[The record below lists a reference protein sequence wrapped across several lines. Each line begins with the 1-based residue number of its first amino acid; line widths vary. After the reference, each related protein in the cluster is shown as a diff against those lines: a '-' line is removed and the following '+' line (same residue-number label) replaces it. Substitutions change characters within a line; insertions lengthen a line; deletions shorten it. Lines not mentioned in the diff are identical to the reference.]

1 MELLLSVALS
11 VLGLTTIVY
20 VLWDVFQTVV
30 VPRPSPTRIRLA
42 RLMTRR
48 TWAITKAVANGR
60 SPERRDRLLGM
71 YAPLQVLLLLVAW
84 IALLILGYA
93 LILYALRTEIRPE
106 FADFGTALY
115 YTGESL
121 LTIGYGE
128 FVATGALSR
137 IAVIAAA
144 GTGLGVVALT
154 VTYLFSLY
162 GSFQRRE
169 VLVVTLEA
177 RAGSPPSAV
186 AMLETYAKLDML
198 DDLPRTF
205 REWEV
210 WCAELLDSHIAY
222 PILTFFRSS
231 HDNASWIS
239 ALGCVMDA
247 ATLVMTTVEGIA
259 IGPAK
264 TMEALG
270 RHFIEDV
277 GRLFKVSTR
286 LEPLVERSEFDEV
299 RARLAAAGLRVRP
312 DPEASWQAFAK
323 HRSAYAVP
331 LNAMAAY
338 WLSPPALWIGD
349 RSLVAR
355 PFGGLPAA
363 HANPGP
369 APTAKPA
376 EDSQPAYPSV
386 AGATGD
392 DPAETQLSV

>member
-1 MELLLSVALS
+1 MDLLSTIVYG
-11 VLGLTTIVY
+11 VLGLLVIAY

-42 RLMTRR
+42 RLMTRQ
-48 TWAITKAVANGR
+48 TWRIMKFVAGSR
-60 SPERRDRLLGM
+60 PPDRRDRLLGI

-84 IALLILGYA
+84 IALLIFGYA
-93 LILYALRTEIRPE
+93 LILYGLRAEIRPE

-128 FVATGALSR
+128 FLATGALSR
-137 IAVIAAA
+137 ITVIAAA

-169 VLVVTLEA
+169 VLVVTLES

-186 AMLETYAKLDML
+186 AMLETYAQLDML

-247 ATLVMTTVEGIA
+247 ATLVMTTVEGIPHA
-259 IGPAK
+259 PAK
-264 TMEALG
+264 LMEALG

-277 GRLFKVSTR
+277 GRLFNVATPSD
-286 LEPLVERSEFDEV
+286 PLVARSEFDEV
-299 RARLAAAGLRVRP
+299 RGRLAAAGLRLNP
-312 DPEASWQAFAK
+312 DPEASWAAFSK

-331 LNAMAAY
+331 LNAMAAF

-349 RSLVAR
+349 RSLVAHAR
-355 PFGGLPAA
+355 LGIPPAQA
-363 HANPGP
+363 GTTGAS
-369 APTAKPA
+369 A
-376 EDSQPAYPSV
+376 

-392 DPAETQLSV
+392 EPAERDPDRAEVDVPA